1 MHCTSRKRHN
11 NKYAS
16 DIKIKRINYLLTL
29 SIVSTRAFTVT
40 VGGCNLCG
48 RAINYVGVFCRER
61 DFHTLARI
69 VALTTTIAQLRLRL
83 KVQVTL
89 FKNVRAFF
97 LLPIRCNR
105 RCSYLNKGTYDIIIT
120 TLIIPQNRRGI
131 KYKLTRAFF
140 DLVS

>member
-1 MHCTSRKRHN
+1 MDTWDHAGAIYSGILF
-11 NKYAS
+11 S
-16 DIKIKRINYLLTL
+16 FLLR
-29 SIVSTRAFTVT
+29 RACVT

-69 VALTTTIAQLRLRL
+69 VALTTTIAQSRLRL

-89 FKNVRAFF
+89 IILCALS

-105 RCSYLNKGTYDIIIT
+105 RCSYLNKGIYDIIIT

-131 KYKLTRAFF
+131 KYKLTKAIF
-140 DLVS
+140 DLGS

>member
-1 MHCTSRKRHN
+1 MFFDQSVKG
-11 NKYAS
+11 
-16 DIKIKRINYLLTL
+16 INFVLITC
-29 SIVSTRAFTVT
+29 VT
-40 VGGCNLCG
+40 VGGCNLSG

-69 VALTTTIAQLRLRL
+69 VALITTIAQLRLKL
-83 KVQVTL
+83 KIQVTL
-89 FKNVRAFF
+89 LIMRAFF

-131 KYKLTRAFF
+131 LILINKGYLRFRVLTSQTN
-140 DLVS
+140 VTYS

>member
-1 MHCTSRKRHN
+1 MSFFHLNKRTPW
-11 NKYAS
+11 
-16 DIKIKRINYLLTL
+16 IC
-29 SIVSTRAFTVT
+29 VT

-89 FKNVRAFF
+89 FKMCARSFYS
-97 LLPIRCNR
+97 L
-105 RCSYLNKGTYDIIIT
+105 YDAIDVARI
-120 TLIIPQNRRGI
+120 
-131 KYKLTRAFF
+131 
-140 DLVS
+140 